1 MKLAVIAVAIILGSV
16 LLHLLALWAER
27 RGWIYYKHT
36 KPSHSALGNA
46 FLEVQ
51 SILEPNKKHIIE
63 VKKEDKKQ
71 NEEAGDDPDDVES
84 KK

>member
-1 MKLAVIAVAIILGSV
+1 MKLAVIAIAIILGSL

-36 KPSHSALGNA
+36 KPSRSALGNA

-71 NEEAGDDPDDVES
+71 NEQVGDEPDNVEN